1 MSPVYVYVMN
11 KMFGHK
17 VGVWTVCLNRSSWC
31 AFVSAPPTTN
41 KENRST
47 VLEELLFLSW
57 ITPIA

>member
-31 AFVSAPPTTN
+31 AFVSAHTPPT
-41 KENRST
+41 KKIGAQYLKS
-47 VLEELLFLSW
+47 FYS
-57 ITPIA
+57 